1 MSQKEDINPF
11 DPTGMFK
18 NMRDAGMDAWAKMMV
33 QLVNSEAYAKANST
47 MLDTWLSSSA
57 PFRKALESTMTQVL
71 TQLNMPTRAD
81 VTGLG
86 ERLTNIEMRLDDLEA
101 KLDESQRPA
110 SKAAS
115 GKAKDAS

>member
-1 MSQKEDINPF
+1 MSQKEESNPF
-11 DPTGMFK
+11 DPTGMLK
-18 NMRDAGMDAWAKMMV
+18 SMRDVGVDAWAKTMV
-33 QLVNSEAYAKANST
+33 QLVNTEAYSKANAA
-47 MLDTWLSSSA
+47 MLDAWLTGSA

-101 KLDESQRPA
+101 KLDESQRAAP
-110 SKAAS
+110 KAAS
-115 GKAKDAS
+115 SKSKDAP